1 MSSRSEKIG
10 KPMVI
15 RRGKKKKKKKTVVGR
30 NSEDIPCIPEDI
42 VVYEILSRLP
52 TKSLVRFRSV
62 CKLWNSVITHDTDFK
77 SRHVEA
83 EAVVGFPLNHLFLV
97 HIQPPVPPPKKIAL
111 KPIKQSDSASTT
123 TKPRNDALVAQ

>member
-1 MSSRSEKIG
+1 MKRMSSRSEKIG

-97 HIQPPVPPPKKIAL
+97 HIQVEYVFMMNPLIVVL
-111 KPIKQSDSASTT
+111 KMSLRA
-123 TKPRNDALVAQ
+123 RL